1 MSSSHEHS
9 FCFSSLITSP
19 ELELVSQLSVKSY
32 SELLLLVWFVW
43 GKEKRERWRE
53 QIVLFLNDLPPQS
66 HFLDHVPHA
75 ASHIRDLKLIF
86 RKSLQEKAAEV
97 SPGIAHR
104 EH

>member
-19 ELELVSQLSVKSY
+19 ELELVGQLSVKSY

-53 QIVLFLNDLPPQS
+53 QIVLFLNDLPP
-66 HFLDHVPHA
+66 
-75 ASHIRDLKLIF
+75 HIRDLKLIF

-97 SPGIAHR
+97 SPGITHR